1 MNEIVSSLNQIA
13 EAIKGDWISIV
24 ISIVSTIATIVLTCL
39 SIWLTCRMDKQN
51 KQLQI
56 LISNRDNQNQT
67 RQIVVDIYNAY
78 LDAFYY
84 VGRLE
89 NAVADIFVSDQS
101 YLTWAKEIEQ
111 KRKDL
116 TYAYNKAILLF
127 DDNELTDCLGKGLD
141 AFSAIK
147 NITDTYITLG
157 LANQTI
163 INAWN
168 NFCINHPSIQAGDY
182 LSLLQNPVWGDE
194 FRKMC
199 SNSYTES
206 IQDAIGKFMSIVACD
221 EFDDKFKSYVKIEKI
236 KED

>member
-1 MNEIVSSLNQIA
+1 MNEIFSSLNQIA

-39 SIWLTCRMDKQN
+39 SIWLTCRMNEQN

-67 RQIVVDIYNAY
+67 RQIVVDIYNVY

-111 KRKDL
+111 KRKDV
-116 TYAYNKAILLF
+116 TYAYNKARLVL
-127 DDNELTDCLGKGLD
+127 DDEELIDTLGKALD
-141 AFSAIK
+141 AFNRIVALT
-147 NITDTYITLG
+147 TDYISTG
-157 LANQTI
+157 FPHKTV

-168 NFCINHPSIQAGDY
+168 RLSTNYSHISVGDY
-182 LSLLQNPVWGDE
+182 SALLAEPVLGEE
-194 FRKMC
+194 FKKSC
-199 SNSYTES
+199 SNSFTKNIEE
-206 IQDAIGKFMSIVACD
+206 AIKGFVSIVNDD
-221 EFDDKFKSYVKIEKI
+221 ELDEKFKKYVRIERL
-236 KED
+236 KEN